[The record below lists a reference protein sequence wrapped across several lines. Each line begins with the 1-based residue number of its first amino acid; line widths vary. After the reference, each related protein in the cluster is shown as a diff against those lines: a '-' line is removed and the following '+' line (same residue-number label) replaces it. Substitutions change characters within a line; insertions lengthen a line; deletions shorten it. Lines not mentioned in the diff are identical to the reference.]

1 MTFREKLQQEH
12 PEKIGDHNIGG
23 CCKCPGYYGYE
34 ECNKTSACIEYR
46 LLLDEDASEYELD
59 ALCRKCWDREMP
71 EQRESKYAE
80 VGKSI
85 AERFEAGITEP
96 LIKKDVLLKMLAKN
110 EESTAGDMVN
120 SPNHYNA
127 GGYECWDV
135 MEAVFGPE
143 AVYHF
148 SLCNA
153 FKYLFRAGKK
163 DDLVQDLRKAIVYL
177 EKAIEVKEKQK
188 NDGERN

>member
-1 MTFREKLQQEH
+1 M
-12 PEKIGDHNIGG
+12 GG
-23 CCKCPGYYGYE
+23 CCECPGYYGYE
-34 ECNKTSACIEYR
+34 ECNKTSTCIEYR

-80 VGKSI
+80 LGESI
-85 AERFEAGITEP
+85 AEGFKAGITES
-96 LIKKDVLLKMLAKN
+96 LIEKDVLLKMLAKK
-110 EESTAGDMVN
+110 EEPVAGDPVN
-120 SPNHYNA
+120 APSHYSA
-127 GGYECWDV
+127 GGYGCWDV

-148 SLCNA
+148 CMLNA
-153 FKYLFRAGKK
+153 WKYMWRAGKK
-163 DDLVQDLRKAIVYL
+163 DDLLQDLKKAAKNL

-188 NDGERN
+188 NDVAS